1 MRVPRTFVG
10 QAEGAKVE
18 RHSFQQKIKSVDDAA
33 GTFVGMAAVYGNVDL
48 GGDVVDP
55 GAFTRTLGTGK
66 SFPILWQHQ
75 PDQPIGSAKV
85 TETREGLLVNGTL
98 MLSDP
103 TAQKAHTFL
112 KAGVVKGLSI
122 GYDAIQATYE
132 GDIRHLKE
140 LRLWEVSVVTFPMN
154 PMAMVATVK
163 AMSDADRGEHLKQI
177 NIHRKAIDRHQRS
190 IRDHLKSLSDAFD
203 DDPEDDLALIN
214 DDEGDEEMDKSFLMA
229 ELKKLAEQA
238 STLAAL

>member
-1 MRVPRTFVG
+1 
-10 QAEGAKVE
+10 VE
-18 RHSFQQKIKSVDDAA
+18 RHSFQLKIKSVDDAA

-48 GGDVVDP
+48 GGDVIDP
-55 GAFTRTLGTGK
+55 GAFTRTLSAGK
-66 SFPILWQHQ
+66 SFPVLWQHQ
-75 PDQPIGSAKV
+75 PDNPIGTAKV

-122 GYDAIQATYE
+122 GYDAIQATYD

-154 PMAMVATVK
+154 ESATISSVK
-163 AMSDADRGEHLKQI
+163 AKDLSAEELQRHLKGI
-177 NIHRKAIDRHQRS
+177 KACAKGIVGHMKTMS
-190 IRDHLKSLSDAFD
+190 FHLKSVLD
-203 DDPEDDLALIN
+203 DGDQDDLFDGDVADNPALLETNVN
-214 DDEGDEEMDKSFLMA
+214 DDEDDEDSKAFLI
-229 ELKKLAEQA
+229 ELQKLAFEA
-238 STLAAL
+238 RELAAR